1 MPNLDSVLTTLNTNT
16 ETNTAIHSSQFD
28 SVRRNGHL
36 LAALPCQKQEPRGLE
51 TCQQHCK
58 ISATG
63 VSENV
68 YLCSK
73 LHYHESK
80 ICIGR

>member
-1 MPNLDSVLTTLNTNT
+1 MHVDYTTLKYIFFIFVINEKQSGTGNTIMA
-16 ETNTAIHSSQFD
+16 EPEYK
-28 SVRRNGHL
+28 R
-36 LAALPCQKQEPRGLE
+36 PRGLE

-73 LHYHESK
+73 LHYHKNK

>member
-36 LAALPCQKQEPRGLE
+36 LAALPCQKQEAQGP
-51 TCQQHCK
+51 
-58 ISATG
+58 
-63 VSENV
+63 
-68 YLCSK
+68 
-73 LHYHESK
+73 
-80 ICIGR
+80 